1 MGGWRR
7 GLKTKRRRANVA
19 DGEKMS
25 EVTAEMLLR
34 VETKHP
40 PLAAQLNIGSL
51 KI

>member
-1 MGGWRR
+1 M
-7 GLKTKRRRANVA
+7 A

-25 EVTAEMLLR
+25 EVTAEMLLG

-40 PLAAQLNIGSL
+40 PLAAKLNIDSL